1 MDIFEFAMEKEK
13 FSENYYRELAGKTSN
28 KGLKNIFSMLADEEV
43 KHYKVVQQMRKK
55 IPTGIADTPVL
66 ANAKQVFEKMR
77 ESTEKFNFD
86 ISELQLYQKARDI
99 EQESRQFYLEKADQV
114 EDACQKGIFKKL
126 VDEEQKHF
134 ILLDNICDF
143 VAKPESFLEN
153 AEFYHLDDYVEGV
166 F

>member
-13 FSENYYRELAGKTSN
+13 YSENYYRQLAGKTSN
-28 KGLKNIFSMLADEEV
+28 KGLKNIFNMLADEEA
-43 KHYKVVQQMRKK
+43 KHFKIVQQMRKE

-66 ANAKQVFEKMR
+66 ADAKQVFEKTR

-86 ISELQLYQKARDI
+86 ISELELYKKARDI
-99 EQESRQFYLEKADQV
+99 EQESRQFYLEKTDQV
-114 EDACQKGIFKKL
+114 EDTCQKEILKKL
-126 VDEEQKHF
+126 ADEEQKHF
-134 ILLDNICDF
+134 ILLENICDF